1 MSFAV
6 FQFKPGRQEVH
17 PMAFMFPRK
26 DVAQLFFPT
35 LHIHDGTVHPWE
47 QFDHELYTQGN
58 DRQAP
63 AVLGWEESQGVA
75 SQFMN
80 TRHTSGILHNS
91 APIRKGDPSAPR

>member
-1 MSFAV
+1 
-6 FQFKPGRQEVH
+6 
-17 PMAFMFPRK
+17 MAFMFPRK